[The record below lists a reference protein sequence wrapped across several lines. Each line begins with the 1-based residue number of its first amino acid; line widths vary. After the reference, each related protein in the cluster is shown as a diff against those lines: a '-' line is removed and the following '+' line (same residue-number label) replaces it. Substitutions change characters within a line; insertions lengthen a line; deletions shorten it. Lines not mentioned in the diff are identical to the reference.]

1 MSSWICVCG
10 IWLVKNACRVPQVYE
25 DRINRICGKS
35 ALEPCPVLLSGGTG
49 PGKVLLLAAP
59 AAVLLSVSALAASGA
74 LSGILGY
81 LHQRSGG
88 LTLDQETVIQQD
100 TALPGRC
107 VADNG
112 VTVTLE
118 EAYGDGNHFFFY
130 LIVDLPEYVN
140 PETMTFDTLDVE
152 MDADGWEDFAGSST
166 SLHWLEEESQLG
178 DQSGFS
184 CGSSGTPML
193 PCPSQQRAPCPV
205 PCAWKTWWTQPPTA
219 LTGRKS

>member
-1 MSSWICVCG
+1 M
-10 IWLVKNACRVPQVYE
+10 
-25 DRINRICGKS
+25 
-35 ALEPCPVLLSGGTG
+35 
-49 PGKVLLLAAP
+49 LLLAAA